1 MSLVRIVGT
10 LDPHVHLRGMEWA
23 HKGDFA
29 TETAAALA
37 GGYTAVLDMPNTP
50 PSTTDRHGL
59 ARKLDDLEKNA
70 RCDYGVWLGAH
81 PSGVR
86 SSGELARLSQQVC
99 GIKLYCGH
107 TTGGLTITPSQMER
121 QVASWPGP
129 GVLAAHAEGE
139 MVGTFLASLARHR
152 KRGHLCHIDT
162 AGAVAEVAEHKSR
175 GTKVTA
181 GVCPHH
187 LFFTD
192 RDLPSL
198 GPNGVMKPPLGTPSD
213 QEALWNGIRRGVI
226 DVVESDHAPHTWDEK
241 LGLPTPSGVP
251 GVETTIPLLFTAVR
265 EGRLTAERAIE
276 LVSVNPRRI
285 FGLSPSP
292 AETYTLVD
300 TQSRWTIT
308 SESLYTSCG
317 WTPFSGM
324 EVWGVI
330 RRVVI
335 RGAVAFEDGE
345 VLAPKGF
352 GSNLYANI
360 S

>member
-1 MSLVRIVGT
+1 MSTCGGWNGRTRGISPPRPLPPWRGATRPSWICPT
-10 LDPHVHLRGMEWA
+10 LLR
-23 HKGDFA
+23 
-29 TETAAALA
+29 
-37 GGYTAVLDMPNTP
+37 
-50 PSTTDRHGL
+50 STTDRHGL
-59 ARKLDDLEKNA
+59 ARKLDDLEKDA

-86 SSGELARLSQQVC
+86 SSRELARLSQQVC

-139 MVGTFLASLARHR
+139 MVGIFLASLARHR

-192 RDLPSL
+192 RDLPLL

-213 QEALWNGIRRGVI
+213 QEALWNG
-226 DVVESDHAPHTWDEK
+226 DP
-241 LGLPTPSGVP
+241 
-251 GVETTIPLLFTAVR
+251 
-265 EGRLTAERAIE
+265 EGRNRCCG
-276 LVSVNPRRI
+276 V
-285 FGLSPSP
+285 G
-292 AETYTLVD
+292 
-300 TQSRWTIT
+300 SRPPH
-308 SESLYTSCG
+308 LG
-317 WTPFSGM
+317 
-324 EVWGVI
+324 
-330 RRVVI
+330 
-335 RGAVAFEDGE
+335 
-345 VLAPKGF
+345 
-352 GSNLYANI
+352 
-360 S
+360 